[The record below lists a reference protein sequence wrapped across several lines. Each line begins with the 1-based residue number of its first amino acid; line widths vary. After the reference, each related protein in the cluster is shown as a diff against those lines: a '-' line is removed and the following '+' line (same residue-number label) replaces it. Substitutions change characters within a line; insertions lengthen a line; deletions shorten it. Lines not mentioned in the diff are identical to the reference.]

1 MSQEAGSGS
10 DDPDAM
16 AAQLLSQFQGFVPVN
31 MPVNNETGA
40 EEVQESPQPET
51 HQPKAQLIEIAV
63 PIVENKSEYEYLPGH
78 STVLYVSRMDFHTS
92 LYTVRLR
99 SGERATVSHWPPN
112 YPSYNSLICNPFWQ
126 ITYGHLMQLKDG
138 ARALED
144 FENSDSSD
152 DPIVTRKYY
161 RSNKN
166 LDGPAS
172 DLDYSEENDE
182 SETRPSR
189 RRSAARGTFR
199 KFFPD
204 SSDSEGEPEVDSAE
218 SSDELSQPRTR
229 QRRKLRERKNNGSS
243 AGQRRSSR
251 AIRRRNMRE
260 RHEDELSDV
269 EVTVPR
275 KTKYSGARE
284 VFHQIPQDDAFRER
298 HFGCCDTCGIYEDD
312 EEKGPLVFC
321 QGCTSSI
328 HQVCL
333 GPRGSRE
340 HLVTKVD
347 EDLFILQCRRCLG
360 TSYKKHDIRPHLGH
374 CSGCRQ
380 AGPMSEPLR
389 ERLTSREEQQ
399 QRIDNGG
406 TDPITDIDKSRVNN
420 VDNVLFR
427 CTGCH
432 RAFHLEHLPPVD
444 TSDASKNFE
453 HYSTHWQCHDCA
465 DLPGE
470 VDLILAWR
478 IAQSATGEH
487 PTDVTLQL
495 VPEIEREY
503 LVKWKAKS
511 YFQVT
516 WMPGDWT
523 WGHNNHAMMTSFEKS
538 PRSARPIN
546 TIAEAVPEQ
555 NLRIDIIF
563 EVQWS
568 PNATTD
574 ADKRNPAM
582 VEETFA
588 KYKGLN
594 YEDSVWEVAP
604 QPSDPVKWQDFIT
617 AFEEWLRRDTVRLP
631 NRQTLKRHL
640 ETFRALDFDVQ
651 LRLRDQPELLTGG
664 RLMQYQLEGVNW
676 LYYMLYCK
684 RNAILADEMGLGK
697 TIQVIGLFAT
707 LIEKHSCWPFLVV
720 VPNSTVPNW
729 RREINKFAPEIQV
742 ATYFGTEFQRQMVK
756 DQEMFPSGSNNLHC
770 HVVIASYETMI
781 NDEARSVLAKV
792 PWAGLV
798 VDEGHRLKN
807 DETKLY
813 ENLSRMKFDYK
824 VLLTGTPLQNN
835 IRELFN
841 IIQFLDPKLNAEQL
855 EEQYKVLNS
864 ENIRSLHEMIRPS
877 FFRRTKTEVLPF
889 LPPVVQII
897 VPVGMSVVQKKLYK
911 SILRKSPDL
920 IKAICQKQSNML
932 KRHEKYNLNNILMQL
947 RKCLC
952 HPFVYN
958 SQIEE
963 ATNDAKLAHQRLV
976 GASGKFQL
984 LSLMLPKLREKGHRV
999 LMFSQFLQNIDLV
1012 EDFLTGLDLP
1022 YCRLDGKLNARE
1034 KQAQIDKFNEPDSS
1048 VFAFLLSTRS
1058 GGVGINLA
1066 TADTVIIM
1074 DPDFNPKQDMQ
1085 ALSRAHRIGQTKPVL
1100 VFHLTTRGSVEEK
1113 IMEKG
1118 KKKVALEHV
1127 LIERL
1132 QDEEEDEDLESI
1144 LRHGAQA
1151 LFDEDDDNEDDHYT
1165 SEMVDA
1171 LLVRSH
1177 SEPNDQGCDP
1187 SSAAQ
1192 PQFNFARVWQKDRN
1206 ALEEV
1211 TVSED
1216 VPADVAVWDKILQ
1229 DRERHAQTLPS
1240 TSDENLGRGKR
1251 KRPTISYGA
1260 REEEGADLDGVSSS
1274 VENSPAKKQ
1283 ARKTPSESDDD
1294 FNGDEKAEDSDSD
1307 DEEEDAPKVRYRP
1320 FHRAQVPRNPYSTG
1334 LDGATDFP
1342 SLPTCIACTERHPH
1356 GECPLKAAG
1365 VENCPLCGI
1374 AHFGGRRICPH
1385 LHSQVQIQRMLDALS
1400 QSTES
1405 WGLVSA
1411 AKKYLKGVVAN
1422 MNTEARRA
1430 SKPLAQTSN
1439 TNSLSSP
1446 ISSASPAVTQ
1456 APADSHQPPANLSQ
1470 QTATQPAQNPPPVPP
1485 SQFMPLDQNAST
1497 RALVGVA
1504 QPPGYGLTLSQ
1515 AAGLPQLGTFNR
1527 QPSAASV
1534 ERTASPRTFS
1544 GGVIDLTGPDSPDPP
1559 ALPSHPQSQQHRP
1572 GF

>member
-1 MSQEAGSGS
+1 
-10 DDPDAM
+10 
-16 AAQLLSQFQGFVPVN
+16 
-31 MPVNNETGA
+31 
-40 EEVQESPQPET
+40 
-51 HQPKAQLIEIAV
+51 
-63 PIVENKSEYEYLPGH
+63 
-78 STVLYVSRMDFHTS
+78 
-92 LYTVRLR
+92 
-99 SGERATVSHWPPN
+99 
-112 YPSYNSLICNPFWQ
+112 
-126 ITYGHLMQLKDG
+126 MQLKNG
-138 ARALED
+138 AHALEA
-144 FENSDSSD
+144 FENSDSSE
-152 DPIVTRKYY
+152 DPIVNWKRNQ
-161 RSNKN
+161 SNMN
-166 LDGPAS
+166 LDGAAS
-172 DLDYSEENDE
+172 EFESSDGDDE
-182 SETRPSR
+182 SNARSTPR
-189 RRSAARGTFR
+189 RRAATSGTYR

-204 SSDSEGEPEVDSAE
+204 NSDTDGE
-218 SSDELSQPRTR
+218 SSDELSLPRTR
-229 QRRKLRERKNNGSS
+229 RGRILRERKAKRSPG
-243 AGQRRSSR
+243 GRRRSSR
-251 AIRRRNMRE
+251 QTRRRSMRE
-260 RHEDELSDV
+260 RYDDEFSEV
-269 EVTVPR
+269 EITAPR
-275 KTKYSGARE
+275 KAKYSGARE
-284 VFHQIPQDDAFRER
+284 VFHQMPPDDAFRER
-298 HFGCCDTCGIYEDD
+298 HFACCDTCGVYEDD

-321 QGCTSSI
+321 QGCTSSF

-360 TSYKKHDIRPHLGH
+360 ISHEKHDLRPHLGR

-380 AGPMSEPLR
+380 DGPMSQPLR
-389 ERLTSREEQQ
+389 ERLTSKEEQQ

-406 TDPITDIDKSRVNN
+406 TDPVTDIDKSRVNN

-432 RAFHLEHLPPVD
+432 RAFHLEHLPLVD
-444 TSDASKNFE
+444 ASDVSKNFD

-465 DLPGE
+465 NSPGD

-478 IAQSATGEH
+478 NVQSGTSQQSKNIPLH
-487 PTDVTLQL
+487 L

-503 LVKWKAKS
+503 LIKWKAKS
-511 YFQVT
+511 YFRVT

-538 PRSARPIN
+538 PRSDHPVY
-546 TIAEAVPEQ
+546 TTAEAVPEQ
-555 NLRIDIIF
+555 NLRIDVIF

-568 PNATTD
+568 PDATTD

-582 VEETFA
+582 VQETYA
-588 KYKGLN
+588 KYQGLN

-617 AFEEWLRRDTVRLP
+617 AFEEWLRRDTIRLP

-640 ETFRALDFDVQ
+640 ETFRGLDFDIQ
-651 LRLRDQPELLTGG
+651 LRLRSQPEMLTGG
-664 RLMQYQLEGVNW
+664 QLMEYQLEGVNW

-707 LIEKHSCWPFLVV
+707 LIEKHTCWPFLVV

-756 DQEMFPSGSNNLHC
+756 DQEMFTDGSNNLHC

-781 NDEARSVLAKV
+781 NYEARSVLAKV

-855 EEQYKVLNS
+855 EEEYKVLNS

-877 FFRRTKTEVLPF
+877 FLRRTKAEVLPF
-889 LPPVVQII
+889 LPPVVSII
-897 VPVGMSVVQKKLYK
+897 VPVGMSVVQKKLYR
-911 SILRKSPDL
+911 SILQKSPDL
-920 IKAICQKQSNML
+920 IKAICQRQSNTL
-932 KRHEKYNLNNILMQL
+932 KKHEKYNLNNILMQL

-958 SQIEE
+958 SEIEE
-963 ATNDAKLAHQRLV
+963 VTNDDTLAHQRLV

-984 LSLMLPKLREKGHRV
+984 LSLMLPKLKSKGHRV
-999 LMFSQFLQNIDLV
+999 LIFSQFLHNLDLV
-1012 EDFLTGLDLP
+1012 EDFLTGLDLQ
-1022 YCRLDGKLNARE
+1022 YCRLDGKLSARE
-1034 KQAQIDKFNEPDSS
+1034 KQAQIDKFNEPNSS
-1048 VFAFLLSTRS
+1048 YFAFLLSTRS

-1100 VFHLTTRGSVEEK
+1100 VLQLTTRASVEEK

-1127 LIERL
+1127 LIDRL

-1151 LFDEDDDNEDDHYT
+1151 LFDGDDDEDDQYT
-1165 SEMVDA
+1165 PEMVDA
-1171 LLVRSH
+1171 LLVRCDN
-1177 SEPNDQGCDP
+1177 EQNDQALDP
-1187 SSAAQ
+1187 L
-1192 PQFNFARVWQKDRN
+1192 QFNFARVWQKDRN
-1206 ALEEV
+1206 TLEEV

-1216 VPADVAVWDKILQ
+1216 QPADPTVWETILK
-1229 DRERHAQTLPS
+1229 DREQRHAQSMPS
-1240 TSDENLGRGKR
+1240 RSDENLGRGKR
-1251 KRPTISYGA
+1251 KRPTISYGV
-1260 REEEGADLDGVSSS
+1260 REEEGVDHDGIPSS

-1283 ARKTPSESDDD
+1283 ARKAPSETDDD
-1294 FNGDEKAEDSDSD
+1294 FNGEDIRAEDSDSD
-1307 DEEEDAPKVRYRP
+1307 NEGDNESEVSFRP
-1320 FHRAQVPRNPYSTG
+1320 FQRAQVPRNPYSTG
-1334 LDGATDFP
+1334 LDGAMDFP
-1342 SLPTCIACTERHPH
+1342 PLITCVACTERHPR

-1400 QSTES
+1400 QSTEP

-1411 AKKYLKGVVAN
+1411 AKKYLRGVVNN

-1439 TNSLSSP
+1439 TNFSP
-1446 ISSASPAVTQ
+1446 TPVPSASPAVTQ
-1456 APADSHQPPANLSQ
+1456 APTNSHQPPPSHLSQ
-1470 QTATQPAQNPPPVPP
+1470 QTSTQPAQNTPPAPT
-1485 SQFMPLDQNAST
+1485 SNFMPLSQNAST

-1515 AAGLPQLGTFNR
+1515 AAGLPHLGTFNP

-1534 ERTASPRTFS
+1534 ERTASPRTS
-1544 GGVIDLTGPDSPDPP
+1544 NSGVIDLTGPDSPDPSQF
-1559 ALPSHPQSQQHRP
+1559 PSYPQYPQSQQRP
-1572 GF
+1572 QGF